1 MKNSLK
7 AALLLLC
14 FAIIPLCAVAY
25 NGEMIDFEMK
35 NSKIYPGT
43 ARKITVY
50 VPKEYDGVKS
60 ACLLVKLDKGEKL
73 LADHI
78 DALTAEG
85 SMPVT
90 IGVVVRPGQIR
101 NEAGQVVRYNRS
113 NEFDRMD
120 GRFASFL
127 ETEVL
132 PAVCSQKTSDGR
144 QVKLSDRA
152 TDRAIN
158 GNSSGGI
165 CAFNVAWQRPDL
177 FSRVYASC
185 GTFVSFRGGDQYSA
199 LIRKCE
205 PRQIRV
211 FLQDNDKDTW
221 NPLFGSWFEYNELML
236 SALQFAGYEVRHSW
250 DKGGHSSKNAH
261 AMFGDVMRWLW
272 KGWPELPQKGKSQS
286 KTLAS
291 MLVEG
296 EEWRCVGENIAESA
310 MLHPHSE
317 QEVVLQSGK
326 LKEFVKAD
334 GSREK
339 AKGKVAL
346 SNPYEALYPGGAHIS
361 KCVEGSNW
369 VWNYI
374 KTSSGKLDYGQQFY
388 FLYADAGQILYDA
401 SGYLYV
407 ASKVGIQVCD
417 QNGRVRTILSLPGV
431 EVTTIAFAGNNLFA
445 VSGGKLYV
453 RKLLRSGTH
462 NGVPKSEKQG

>member
-1 MKNSLK
+1 MKMSLK
-7 AALLLLC
+7 VVSALIC
-14 FAIIPLCAVAY
+14 FAIAPLCALAY
-25 NGEMIDFEMK
+25 NGEMINFEMN
-35 NSKIYPGT
+35 NSKMYPGT
-43 ARKITVY
+43 ARRITVY
-50 VPKEYDGVKS
+50 VPKEYDGAKP
-60 ACLLVKLDKGEKL
+60 ACLLVKLDKGEDRI
-73 LADHI
+73 AEHI
-78 DALTAEG
+78 DALIAEG

-90 IGVVVRPGQIR
+90 IGVVVRPGKIL
-101 NEAGQVVRYNRS
+101 NEVGEVVRYNRS

-132 PAVCSQKTSDGR
+132 PAVSNQKTSDGR
-144 QVKLSDRA
+144 QVMISDRT

-185 GTFVSFRGGDQYSA
+185 GTFVSFRGGDQYPA

-236 SALQFAGYEVRHSW
+236 SALQFAGYDVRYSW
-250 DKGGHSSKNAH
+250 DEGGHSSKNAH
-261 AMFGDVMRWLW
+261 RMFGDVMRWLW
-272 KGWPELPQKGKSQS
+272 SGWPNLPQKGKSQS

-291 MLVEG
+291 MLIDG
-296 EEWRCVGENIAESA
+296 EEWRCVGKDLVEGV
-310 MLHPHSE
+310 MLHRYSE
-317 QEVVLQSGK
+317 QEVILQSGK
-326 LKEFVKAD
+326 VKEFVKAD
-334 GSREK
+334 GSRTR

-346 SNPYEALYPGGAHIS
+346 SDPYTAVYPGGAHTA
-361 KCVEGSNW
+361 KRVEGSNW

-374 KTSSGKLDYGQQFY
+374 NASSGKLLHGQQFY

-417 QNGRVRTILSLPGV
+417 QNGRVRTILSLPGG
-431 EVTTIAFAGNNLFA
+431 EVTSIAFAGNNLFA
-445 VSGGKLYV
+445 LSDGKLYV

-462 NGVPKSEKQG
+462 NGTPKSEKQG

>member
-1 MKNSLK
+1 MKKSLK
-7 AALLLLC
+7 ATLLLLC
-14 FAIIPLCAVAY
+14 FAIIPLCASAY
-25 NGEMIDFEMK
+25 NGEMINFEMK

-50 VPKEYDGVKS
+50 VPKEYDGVKP

-101 NEAGQVVRYNRS
+101 NEAGEVVRYNRS

-132 PAVCSQKTSDGR
+132 PAVSSQKASDGR

-185 GTFVSFRGGDQYSA
+185 GTFVSFRGGDQYPA

-236 SALQFAGYEVRHSW
+236 SALQFAGYDVRHSW
-250 DKGGHSSKNAH
+250 DEGGHSSKNAH
-261 AMFGDVMRWLW
+261 RMFGDVMRWLW

-296 EEWRCVGENIAESA
+296 EEWRCIGENIAEGA
-310 MLHPHSE
+310 MLHPRSE
-317 QEVVLQSGK
+317 QEVILQSGK

-334 GSREK
+334 GSRAK

-346 SNPYEALYPGGAHIS
+346 SNPYEALYPGGAHIA
-361 KCVEGSNW
+361 KRVEGSNW
-369 VWNYI
+369 VWSYVN
-374 KTSSGKLDYGQQFY
+374 TPSGKLDYGQQFY

-417 QNGRVRTILSLPGV
+417 QNGRVRTILSLPGG

-462 NGVPKSEKQG
+462 NGAPKSERQG